1 LLQGVPEDRQDQAV
15 QAIRF
20 HLLVQ
25 LVQCLQFCP
34 LVPLLQEHQV
44 FPQCLV
50 YLCDQE
56 VR

>member
-1 LLQGVPEDRQDQAV
+1 MLQGVPEDRQDQAV